1 MWNGLPL
8 YQGPQGYTQFHGI
21 IGGTRWPSR
30 DEKDAVYVQ
39 PELKYDLIKLDQDRR
54 IGIATSSL
62 GQVQYWPDYKTK
74 KVNLIQKSSWN
85 IPDQYWRK

>member
-8 YQGPQGYTQFHGI
+8 SQGSQGYTQFHGI
-21 IGGTRWPSR
+21 IGGTRRPSR

-54 IGIATSSL
+54 IGVATSSL
-62 GQVQYWPDYKTK
+62 GQVQYYCVDQTK
-74 KVNLIQKSSWN
+74 NEGSQPNPKEKLKYS
-85 IPDQYWRK
+85 